1 MCHFDNYVTA
11 RLSSKY
17 PQGPHSNLLFAAF
30 TLPHSTPPSELFLVV
45 TRGMNP
51 SDERNFERADQNDE
65 LDLQF
70 SNRNCYHSML
80 LAFLWILLD
89 LVFVTLPNPDM

>member
-17 PQGPHSNLLFAAF
+17 PQG
-30 TLPHSTPPSELFLVV
+30 PHSTPPSELFLVV

-51 SDERNFERADQNDE
+51 SDERNFVRADQNDE

-89 LVFVTLPNPDM
+89 LVFVALPNPDM